1 MSSDRGKAA
10 CCARLLTMT
19 ALPGRT
25 AECRVLD
32 DLLTTVRAGGS
43 EVRVLL
49 GEAGI
54 GKSSLLQYLRAS
66 ASGFLILGG
75 TGIESDMELPFAGL
89 QQVCAPLLDMRQT
102 LPAPQRAAL
111 EGAFGL
117 SDSVPA
123 PDRFLVGLA
132 VVGLLAAA
140 SAEQPLLLIIDDVQW
155 LDTVSAQTLFF
166 VARRLLAERV
176 CLVLALRTPING
188 TSGLPAM
195 AVGGLDDE
203 DARELLDTHFPGR
216 LDPAVRDRI
225 VAEARG
231 NPLALLAITKDLSA
245 VELAGG
251 YQRPDKRPVV
261 AEIEDR
267 YQATVRSLPLA
278 ARRVLLLAAS
288 EPVGDPVLL
297 RRAMQHLDLP
307 ASAAT
312 VAEDAGLITIDTRV
326 QFQHPLARS
335 IVYRSAAVDE
345 RRTMHAALAECTD
358 PDADPDRRAWH
369 RALAADTVDAQVAD
383 ELEASAR
390 RARLRGGTAA
400 AAAFLT
406 RAVELTPDP
415 ATRGAR
421 ALAAAET
428 HREVASFEAAHQL
441 LATAELC
448 PLSELQRAR
457 LAQLRTRLAFVS
469 ARTKGDAEAL
479 VAAVDGFS
487 AVAAQ
492 LENLDTDMAAEA
504 YLEAMSAAMYLG
516 RRGGP
521 KAEQIATAARRAF
534 AGVPPTRPLDE
545 VTHALA
551 DRLALGAEA
560 SMPAVMRAVETL
572 KRAGRDE
579 VAGQSNQWFWLGFPI
594 VHESLIHEAWDD
606 QGWHAIAS
614 SAMSLATERGALA
627 LLPSA
632 LLARAG
638 AHMERGEL
646 ESARASVAE
655 ANDTAIATG
664 YTPLKYHRLVL
675 SAWRGDD
682 AEATRLI
689 NSALK
694 DSAARGE
701 GRIAGLAYLGTAIL
715 HNGTGRYPE
724 ALEAALHA
732 FDYEDLGFFGE
743 LLIELIEAA
752 VRADAPGSAADA
764 MQRLEARTLACGSPR
779 ALGSLARSRALLAAE
794 TDAEQFFREA
804 LDQFG
809 RTRQAIHIARTQ
821 LLYGEWL
828 RRHRAAKQAREQ
840 LRAAHVS
847 LQQMGAAGFA
857 ERARRE
863 LQAAGAKT
871 RKQPT
876 AAGDALTAQEH
887 QIAQL
892 AGRGLTNQEIAG
904 QLFISAHTVEYHL
917 RKVFAKLNIRSRREL
932 RASVTG

>member
-1 MSSDRGKAA
+1 
-10 CCARLLTMT
+10 MT
-19 ALPGRT
+19 ALPGRA

-32 DLLTTVRAGGS
+32 DLLATVRAGGNG
-43 EVRVLL
+43 VRVLL

-66 ASGFLILGG
+66 ASGFLILGA

-89 QQVCAPLLDMRQT
+89 QQTCSPILDMRQT
-102 LPAPQRAAL
+102 LPAPQRVAL

-117 SDSVPA
+117 SESTHA

-140 SAEQPLLLIIDDVQW
+140 SAAQPVLLVIDDIQW

-166 VARRLLAERV
+166 VARRLLTERV
-176 CLVLALRTPING
+176 CLVLALRTPIDG
-188 TSGLPAM
+188 ISGLPAM

-203 DARELLDTHFPGR
+203 DARELLESHFPGR
-216 LDPAVRDRI
+216 LDSAVRDRI

-267 YQATVRSLPLA
+267 YQATVQSLPPA

-307 ASAAT
+307 QNAAT
-312 VAEDAGLITIDTRV
+312 AAEDAGVITIDTRV

-335 IVYRSAAVDE
+335 VVYRSATLDE
-345 RRTMHAALAECTD
+345 RRSVHAALAVCTD
-358 PDADPDRRAWH
+358 ADADPDRRAWH
-369 RALAADTVDAQVAD
+369 RALAAETVDAQIAD

-406 RAVELTPDP
+406 RAVELTPDA
-415 ATRGAR
+415 ATRGTR
-421 ALAAAET
+421 ALVAAES
-428 HREVASFEAAHQL
+428 HREVASFEAAQRL

-448 PLSELQRAR
+448 PLTELQRAR

-469 ARTKGDAEAL
+469 ARTRGDAEAL
-479 VAAVDGFS
+479 IAAVDGFS
-487 AVAAQ
+487 SVAAQ
-492 LENLDTDMAAEA
+492 LENLDSEMATEA

-521 KAEQIATAARRAF
+521 KAGQIATAARRAF
-534 AGVPPTRPLDE
+534 AGATPARPLDE

-560 SMPAVMRAVETL
+560 SMPAVVRAVETL
-572 KRAGRDE
+572 KRAGRE
-579 VAGQSNQWFWLGFPI
+579 EAAGQRNRWFWLGFPI

-606 QGWHAIAS
+606 EGWYEIAS
-614 SAMSLATERGALA
+614 SASTLATESGALA

-638 AHMERGEL
+638 AHMEAGEL
-646 ESARASVAE
+646 ESAQALVAE

-682 AEATRLI
+682 VGATRLI

-694 DSAARGE
+694 DSTARGE
-701 GRIAGLAYLGTAIL
+701 GRIAGLAYFGTAIL
-715 HNGTGRYPE
+715 NNGKGRYPE
-724 ALEAALHA
+724 ALAAALRA
-732 FDYEDLGFFGE
+732 FEYEDLGFVGE

-752 VRADAPGSAADA
+752 VRADDADSAAEA
-764 MQRLEARTLACGSPR
+764 MQRLESRTLACGSPR

-794 TDAEQFFREA
+794 TEAEQFFQEA
-804 LDQFG
+804 LEQFG
-809 RTRQAIHIARTQ
+809 RTRQAMHVARTQ

-828 RRHRAAKQAREQ
+828 RRHRAAKHAREQ
-840 LRAAHVS
+840 LRAAHIS
-847 LQQMGAAGFA
+847 LQHMGATGFA

-876 AAGDALTAQEH
+876 ATGDALTAQEH

-904 QLFISAHTVEYHL
+904 QLYISAHTVEYHL

-932 RASVTG
+932 RALFTG

>member
-1 MSSDRGKAA
+1 
-10 CCARLLTMT
+10 MT
-19 ALPGRT
+19 ALPGRA

-32 DLLTTVRAGGS
+32 DLLKSVRSGGS

-49 GEAGI
+49 GQAGV
-54 GKSSLLQYLRAS
+54 GKSTLLQYLRTS
-66 ASGFLILGG
+66 ASGFLPLGA
-75 TGIESDMELPFAGL
+75 TGIESEMELPYAGL
-89 QQVCAPLLDMRQT
+89 QQVCAPILELRQT

-117 SDSVPA
+117 SDSAPA
-123 PDRFLVGLA
+123 PERFLVGLA

-140 SAEQPLLLIIDDVQW
+140 SAETPVLLVVDDVQW

-176 CLVLALRTPING
+176 CLVLALRTPIDG
-188 TSGLPAM
+188 IAGLPSM
-195 AVGGLDDE
+195 AVGGLADE
-203 DARELLDTHFPGR
+203 DARGLLEAHFPGR
-216 LDPAVRDRI
+216 LDPAVRDRV

-231 NPLALLAITKDLSA
+231 NPLALLSITKDLSA

-261 AEIEDR
+261 ADIEGR
-267 YQATVRSLPLA
+267 YQATVLSLPPA
-278 ARRVLLLAAS
+278 AQQVLLLAAS
-288 EPVGDPVLL
+288 EPIGDPVLL
-297 RRAMQHLDLP
+297 RRAMSHLDLP
-307 ASAAT
+307 PSAAT
-312 VAEDAGLITIDTRV
+312 AAEDAGLVTIDTRV
-326 QFQHPLARS
+326 QFQHPLARGV
-335 IVYRSAAVDE
+335 VYRSATLEE
-345 RRTMHAALAECTD
+345 RRTVHSALAVCTD
-358 PDADPDRRAWH
+358 AEADPDRRAWH
-369 RALAADTVDAQVAD
+369 RALAARTVDAEVAD

-400 AAAFLT
+400 SAAFLT

-421 ALAAAET
+421 ALAAAEA
-428 HREVASFEAAHQL
+428 HREVASFEAAQQL

-469 ARTKGDAEAL
+469 ARIRGDAEAL

-487 AVAAQ
+487 SVAAQ
-492 LENLDTDMAAEA
+492 LESLDTEMATEA

-516 RRGGP
+516 RRGGS
-521 KAEQIATAARRAF
+521 KAEQIAVAARQAF
-534 AGVPPTRPLDE
+534 DGKHPARPLDE
-545 VTHALA
+545 VAHALA

-560 SMPAVMRAVETL
+560 SMPAMLRAVETL

-579 VAGQSNQWFWLGFPI
+579 VAGQNNRWFWLGFPI

-606 QGWHAIAS
+606 EGWHEIAS

-638 AHMERGEL
+638 AHMEGGDL
-646 ESARASVAE
+646 ESARACVAE
-655 ANDTAIATG
+655 ANETALATG
-664 YTPLKYHRLVL
+664 YTPLKYHRLIL

-689 NSALK
+689 TSALK
-694 DSAARGE
+694 DSTARGE
-701 GRIAGLAYLGTAIL
+701 GRIAGLAYLGAAIL
-715 HNGTGRYPE
+715 NNGKGRYPD
-724 ALEAALHA
+724 ARDAALRA
-732 FDYEDLGFFGE
+732 FEYEDLGFFSE

-752 VRADAPGSAADA
+752 VRADDPDIAADA
-764 MQRLEARTLACGSPR
+764 MQRLEARTLACGNSR

-794 TDAEQFFREA
+794 TEAEQLFLEA

-809 RTRQAIHIARTQ
+809 RTRQSMHLARTQ

-828 RRHRAAKQAREQ
+828 RRNRAAKQAREQ

-847 LQQMGAAGFA
+847 LQKMGAAGFA

-876 AAGDALTAQEH
+876 ATGDALTAQEH

-904 QLFISAHTVEYHL
+904 QLFISPHTVEYHL
-917 RKVFAKLNIRSRREL
+917 RKVFAKLDIRSRREL

>member
-1 MSSDRGKAA
+1 
-10 CCARLLTMT
+10 MT
-19 ALPGRT
+19 ALPGRA
-25 AECRVLD
+25 AECRILD
-32 DLLTTVRAGGS
+32 DLLSTVRTGGS
-43 EVRVLL
+43 GVRVLL

-54 GKSSLLQYLRAS
+54 GKSSLLQYLRTS
-66 ASGFLILGG
+66 ASGFLMLGA

-89 QQVCAPLLDMRQT
+89 QQACAPILDMRQR

-117 SDSVPA
+117 SDSAPA

-140 SAEQPLLLIIDDVQW
+140 SAEQPVLLVIDDVQW
-155 LDTVSAQTLFF
+155 LDTVSAQTVFV
-166 VARRLLAERV
+166 VARRVLAERV
-176 CLVLALRTPING
+176 CLVLALRTPIDG
-188 TSGLPAM
+188 ISGLPAM
-195 AVGGLDDE
+195 AVGSLDDQ
-203 DARELLDTHFPGR
+203 DARELLETAFPGR

-231 NPLALLAITKDLSA
+231 NPLALLAITKDLNA

-261 AEIEDR
+261 ADIEAR
-267 YQATVRSLPLA
+267 YQATVQSLPLG

-297 RRAMQHLDLP
+297 RCAMQHLGLP
-307 ASAAT
+307 LGAAT
-312 VAEDAGLITIDTRV
+312 AAEDAGLITIDTRV

-335 IVYRSAAVDE
+335 AVYRSAGMDE
-345 RRTMHAALAECTD
+345 RRAVHAALAACTD
-358 PDADPDRRAWH
+358 PEADPDRRAWH
-369 RALAADTVDAQVAD
+369 RALAADTVDAQGAD

-390 RARLRGGTAA
+390 RALLRGGTAA

-406 RAVELTPDP
+406 RSVELTPEP
-415 ATRGAR
+415 ATRGIR
-421 ALAAAET
+421 ALAAADA
-428 HREVASFEAAHQL
+428 HREVASFEAAQQL

-457 LAQLRTRLAFVS
+457 LAQLRTRLAFVT
-469 ARTKGDAEAL
+469 ARTRGDAEGL

-487 AVAAQ
+487 SVAAQ
-492 LENLDTDMAAEA
+492 LESLDADMATEA

-521 KAEQIATAARRAF
+521 KAEQVAAAARHAF
-534 AGVPPTRPLDE
+534 ADVTPARPLDD
-545 VTHALA
+545 VAHALA

-560 SMPAVMRAVETL
+560 SMPAVIRAVETL
-572 KRAGRDE
+572 KRAGREE
-579 VAGQSNQWFWLGFPI
+579 VSGQSNRWFWLGFPI

-606 QGWHAIAS
+606 EGWHEIAS
-614 SAMSLATERGALA
+614 SAMTLATERGALT

-646 ESARASVAE
+646 ESAQAMVAE
-655 ANDTAIATG
+655 ANETAIATG

-694 DSAARGE
+694 DSASRGE

-715 HNGTGRYPE
+715 NNGKGRYPE
-724 ALEAALHA
+724 ALAAALRA
-732 FDYEDLGFFGE
+732 YEYEDLGFFGE

-752 VRADAPGSAADA
+752 VRADDPDSAADA

-779 ALGSLARSRALLAAE
+779 ALGTLARSRALIAPETKAE
-794 TDAEQFFREA
+794 RHFQEA

-809 RTRQAIHIARTQ
+809 RTRQAMHFARAQ

-828 RRHRAAKQAREQ
+828 RRHRAAKQARDQ
-840 LRAAHVS
+840 LRAAHAS
-847 LQQMGAAGFA
+847 LQQMGSTGFA

-871 RKQPT
+871 RRQPT
-876 AAGDALTAQEH
+876 ATGDALTAQEH

-932 RASVTG
+932 RALFTG

>member
-1 MSSDRGKAA
+1 
-10 CCARLLTMT
+10 MT
-19 ALPGRT
+19 ALPGRA

-32 DLLTTVRAGGS
+32 DLLSTVRAGSS

-54 GKSSLLQYLRAS
+54 GKSSLLHHLRAS
-66 ASGFLILGG
+66 ASGFTMLGA

-89 QQVCAPLLDMRQT
+89 QQACAPILELRQT

-117 SDSVPA
+117 SDSAPT

-140 SAEQPLLLIIDDVQW
+140 SAEQPVLLVIDDVQW

-176 CLVLALRTPING
+176 CLVLALRTPIDG
-188 TSGLPAM
+188 IAGLPAM

-203 DARELLDTHFPGR
+203 DARGLLDTHFPGR

-251 YQRPDKRPVV
+251 YQRPDKRPIV

-267 YQATVRSLPLA
+267 YQATLQSLPPA
-278 ARRVLLLAAS
+278 ARQVLLLAAS
-288 EPVGDPVLL
+288 EPVGDPMLL
-297 RRAMQHLDLP
+297 RRAMHHLDLP
-307 ASAAT
+307 PGAAT
-312 VAEDAGLITIDTRV
+312 AAEDAGLITIDTRV

-335 IVYRSAAVDE
+335 VVYRSATLDQ
-345 RRTMHAALAECTD
+345 RRTVHAALGVCTD

-369 RALAADTVDAQVAD
+369 RALAADTVDAQIAD

-415 ATRGAR
+415 AVRGAR
-421 ALAAAET
+421 ALAAAEA
-428 HREVASFEAAHQL
+428 HREVASFEAAQQL

-469 ARTKGDAEAL
+469 ARTRGDAEAL

-487 AVAAQ
+487 SVAAQ
-492 LENLDTDMAAEA
+492 LESLDADLATEA

-521 KAEQIATAARRAF
+521 KAEQIAVAARRAF
-534 AGVPPTRPLDE
+534 AGVAAARPLDE
-545 VTHALA
+545 VTRALA

-560 SMPAVMRAVETL
+560 SMPAMVRAVETL

-579 VAGQSNQWFWLGFPI
+579 VAGQTNRWFWLGFPI

-606 QGWHAIAS
+606 EGWHEIAS
-614 SAMSLATERGALA
+614 SAMTLATDRGALA

-638 AHMERGEL
+638 AHMEGGEL
-646 ESARASVAE
+646 QSAQALVAE
-655 ANDTAIATG
+655 ANETAIATG
-664 YTPLKYHRLVL
+664 YTPLKYHRLIL

-694 DSAARGE
+694 DGAARGE

-715 HNGTGRYPE
+715 NNGRGRYPE
-724 ALEAALHA
+724 ALEAALRA
-732 FDYEDLGFFGE
+732 FDYEDLGFFSE

-752 VRADAPGSAADA
+752 ARADDPGSAADA
-764 MQRLEARTLACGSPR
+764 MQRLEARTSACGNPR
-779 ALGSLARSRALLAAE
+779 ALGSLARSRALLAGE
-794 TDAEQFFREA
+794 TEAEQFFQEA

-809 RTRQAIHIARTQ
+809 RTRQAMHIARTQ

-828 RRHRAAKQAREQ
+828 RRHRAAKLARDQ
-840 LRAAHVS
+840 LRAAHAS
-847 LQQMGAAGFA
+847 LQQMGATGFA

-876 AAGDALTAQEH
+876 ATGDALTAQEH

-932 RASVTG
+932 RASFTG

>member
-1 MSSDRGKAA
+1 MS
-10 CCARLLTMT
+10 
-19 ALPGRT
+19 ALAGRA
-25 AECRVLD
+25 AECRMLD
-32 DLLTTVRAGGS
+32 DLLTSVRAGSS

-54 GKSSLLQYLRAS
+54 GKSSLLRHLRAS
-66 ASGFLILGG
+66 ASDFLTLGA

-89 QQVCAPLLDMRQT
+89 QQACAPILELRQT

-117 SDSVPA
+117 SEAA
-123 PDRFLVGLA
+123 PGSDRFLVGLA
-132 VVGLLAAA
+132 LVGLLAAA
-140 SAEQPLLLIIDDVQW
+140 SVEQPVLLVIDDVQW
-155 LDTVSAQTLFF
+155 LDSVSAQTLFF

-176 CLVLALRTPING
+176 CLALALRTPIDG
-188 TSGLPAM
+188 VAGLPAM

-203 DARELLDTHFPGR
+203 HARELLETHFPGR

-267 YQATVRSLPLA
+267 YQAMVQALPPG
-278 ARRVLLLAAS
+278 ARQLLLLAAS

-297 RRAMQHLDLP
+297 RRAMQQLGIEP
-307 ASAAT
+307 AAAT
-312 VAEDAGLITIDTRV
+312 AAEDAGLVVIDTRV
-326 QFQHPLARS
+326 RFQHPLARTV
-335 IVYRSAAVDE
+335 VYRSATLLE
-345 RRTMHAALAECTD
+345 RRNVHAALAVCTD
-358 PDADPDRRAWH
+358 PATDPDRRAWH
-369 RALAADTVDAQVAD
+369 RALATDNVDAHVAD

-390 RARLRGGTAA
+390 RARSRGGTAA

-415 ATRGAR
+415 ALRGSR
-421 ALAAAET
+421 ALDAAEA

-457 LAQLRTRLAFVS
+457 QAQLRTRLAFVS
-469 ARTKGDAEAL
+469 ARTRGDAEGL
-479 VAAVDGFS
+479 VAAVDGFHS
-487 AVAAQ
+487 VAAQ
-492 LENLDTDMAAEA
+492 LERLDAAMATEA

-516 RRGGP
+516 RHSRP
-521 KAEQIATAARRAF
+521 KAAQIASAARQAF
-534 AGVPPTRPLDE
+534 AGTPAVRPLDE

-551 DRLALGAEA
+551 DRLALGAEM
-560 SMPAVMRAVETL
+560 SMPTMVRAVETL
-572 KRAGRDE
+572 KRAGRE
-579 VAGQSNQWFWLGFPI
+579 ELAGRSHGWFWLGFPI
-594 VHESLIHEAWDD
+594 VHESLIHEVWDD
-606 QGWHAIAS
+606 EGWHEIATY
-614 SAMSLATERGALA
+614 AMGLASERGALA

-638 AHMERGEL
+638 AHMEGGEL
-646 ESARASVAE
+646 ESAQAYVAE
-655 ANDTAIATG
+655 ANETAIATG

-694 DSAARGE
+694 DSTSRGE
-701 GRIAGLAYLGTAIL
+701 GRIAGVAHYSTAIL
-715 HNGTGRYPE
+715 HNGRGRYPE
-724 ALEAALHA
+724 ALQAALHA
-732 FDYEDLGFFGE
+732 FEYEDLGFFGE

-752 VRADAPGSAADA
+752 VRADDPESAGQALC
-764 MQRLEARTLACGSPR
+764 RLETRTLACDSPR
-779 ALGSLARSRALLAAE
+779 ALGSLARSRALLARDTE
-794 TDAEQFFREA
+794 AEQFFLEA
-804 LDQFG
+804 LDHFG
-809 RTRQAIHIARTQ
+809 RTRQAMHIARTH

-828 RRHRAAKQAREQ
+828 RRHRAAKQARHQ
-840 LRAAHVS
+840 LRAAHAS

-871 RKQPT
+871 RRQPMT
-876 AAGDALTAQEH
+876 TGDTLTAQEY

-932 RASVTG
+932 RTTFTG

>member
-1 MSSDRGKAA
+1 
-10 CCARLLTMT
+10 MT
-19 ALPGRT
+19 ALPGRA

-32 DLLTTVRAGGS
+32 DLLATVRAGGNG
-43 EVRVLL
+43 VRVLL

-66 ASGFLILGG
+66 ASGFLILGA

-89 QQVCAPLLDMRQT
+89 QQTCSPILDMRQT
-102 LPAPQRAAL
+102 LPAPQRVAL

-117 SDSVPA
+117 SESTRA

-140 SAEQPLLLIIDDVQW
+140 SAAQPVLLVIDDIQW

-166 VARRLLAERV
+166 VARRLLTERV
-176 CLVLALRTPING
+176 CLVLALRTPIDG
-188 TSGLPAM
+188 ISGLPAM

-203 DARELLDTHFPGR
+203 DARELLESHFPGR
-216 LDPAVRDRI
+216 LDSAVRDRI

-267 YQATVRSLPLA
+267 YQATVQSLPLA

-307 ASAAT
+307 QNAAT
-312 VAEDAGLITIDTRV
+312 AAEDAGVITIDTRV

-335 IVYRSAAVDE
+335 VVYRSATLDE
-345 RRTMHAALAECTD
+345 RRSVHAALAVCTD
-358 PDADPDRRAWH
+358 ADADPDRRAWH
-369 RALAADTVDAQVAD
+369 RALAAETVDAQIAD

-406 RAVELTPDP
+406 RAVELTPDA
-415 ATRGAR
+415 ATRGTR
-421 ALAAAET
+421 ALVAAES
-428 HREVASFEAAHQL
+428 HREVASFEAAQRL

-448 PLSELQRAR
+448 PLTELQRAR

-469 ARTKGDAEAL
+469 ARTRGDAEAL
-479 VAAVDGFS
+479 IAAVDGFS
-487 AVAAQ
+487 SVAAQ
-492 LENLDTDMAAEA
+492 LENLDSEMATEA

-521 KAEQIATAARRAF
+521 KAGQIATAARRAF
-534 AGVPPTRPLDE
+534 AGATPARPLDE

-560 SMPAVMRAVETL
+560 SMPAVVRAVETL
-572 KRAGRDE
+572 KRAGRE
-579 VAGQSNQWFWLGFPI
+579 EAAGQRNRWFWLGFPI

-606 QGWHAIAS
+606 EGWYEIAS
-614 SAMSLATERGALA
+614 SASTLATESGALA

-638 AHMERGEL
+638 AHMEAGEL
-646 ESARASVAE
+646 ESAQALVAE

-682 AEATRLI
+682 VGATRLI

-694 DSAARGE
+694 DSTARGE
-701 GRIAGLAYLGTAIL
+701 GRIAGLAYFGTAIL
-715 HNGTGRYPE
+715 NNGKGRYPE
-724 ALEAALHA
+724 ALAAALRA
-732 FDYEDLGFFGE
+732 FEYEDLGFVGE

-752 VRADAPGSAADA
+752 VRADDADSAAEA
-764 MQRLEARTLACGSPR
+764 MQRLESRTLACGSPR

-794 TDAEQFFREA
+794 TEAEQFFQEA
-804 LDQFG
+804 LEQFG
-809 RTRQAIHIARTQ
+809 RTRQAMHVARTQ

-828 RRHRAAKQAREQ
+828 RRHRAAKHAREQ
-840 LRAAHVS
+840 LRAAHIS
-847 LQQMGAAGFA
+847 LQHMGATGFA

-876 AAGDALTAQEH
+876 ATGDALTAQEH

-904 QLFISAHTVEYHL
+904 QLYISAHTVEYHL

-932 RASVTG
+932 RALFTG